1 MGKKSR
7 SKMTEL
13 TFEQRVERSKKRKK
27 IDKIEDA
34 KRVAMLIKRKLET
47 DAKAREQL
55 MKAFKGVVNETVKD

>member
-13 TFEQRVERSKKRKK
+13 TFEQRVERSRKQK
-27 IDKIEDA
+27 ERDKIEEA
-34 KRVAMLIKRKLET
+34 KRIAALIKYKLKT

-55 MKAFKGVVNETVKD
+55 MKAFKGVVNEAAKN